1 MKVHHHKY
9 AIILISAA
17 FVVVF
22 PVLLHVIWALIS
34 KKHQHSGDT
43 ERILW
48 SIKEKPTFQNS
59 FPKQFSTKRTINYN
73 SNSNCFYNWIF
84 CVFLDFI
91 LKIKRLFSRLKSLGY
106 LHFYIIRYSG
116 CVKDYVISTF
126 SNCSVFSSFFDHFPK
141 KLQRYSFSIL
151 QALYIFSFRKCKFRL
166 WLFCTMLHW

>member
-48 SIKEKPTFQNS
+48 SIKEKPVS
-59 FPKQFSTKRTINYN
+59 KTIFNQ
-73 SNSNCFYNWIF
+73 
-84 CVFLDFI
+84 
-91 LKIKRLFSRLKSLGY
+91 
-106 LHFYIIRYSG
+106 
-116 CVKDYVISTF
+116 KD
-126 SNCSVFSSFFDHFPK
+126 N
-141 KLQRYSFSIL
+141 KL
-151 QALYIFSFRKCKFRL
+151 
-166 WLFCTMLHW
+166 

>member
-48 SIKEKPTFQNS
+48 SIKEKPSFQN
-59 FPKQFSTKRTINYN
+59 N
-73 SNSNCFYNWIF
+73 
-84 CVFLDFI
+84 
-91 LKIKRLFSRLKSLGY
+91 
-106 LHFYIIRYSG
+106 
-116 CVKDYVISTF
+116 
-126 SNCSVFSSFFDHFPK
+126 
-141 KLQRYSFSIL
+141 LQ
-151 QALYIFSFRKCKFRL
+151 QKGQ
-166 WLFCTMLHW
+166 